1 MTSRLMLKGAQK
13 TRMARLAF
21 RRAPRTGSCLL
32 FAGSPYMPRR
42 LKVFRTT
49 IGFHDA
55 YVAAP
60 SRKAALSAW
69 GTTKDLFASEAAE
82 EVTEPTLIAE
92 VLARPG
98 EVIRKARGALA
109 LPNKPGQGTAA
120 PAKRRRPE
128 PSRSALAA
136 AEATLKAFEHRSAE
150 ELASLEAKQAE
161 LARQHSEL
169 QARHHA
175 ERAKLEQRRST
186 EARKYAARLE
196 EWQSS

>member
-1 MTSRLMLKGAQK
+1 MLQGAQK
-13 TRMARLAF
+13 TRMDRLAF
-21 RRAPRTGSCLL
+21 RRALRSGSCLL

-82 EVTEPTLIAE
+82 EVTEPALIAE

-98 EVIRKARGALA
+98 EVIRKRRAGVSTTTMADDAPRHAQIRLTGIARTSTSSCSKRSA
-109 LPNKPGQGTAA
+109 
-120 PAKRRRPE
+120 RRR
-128 PSRSALAA
+128 L
-136 AEATLKAFEHRSAE
+136 
-150 ELASLEAKQAE
+150 
-161 LARQHSEL
+161 
-169 QARHHA
+169 
-175 ERAKLEQRRST
+175 
-186 EARKYAARLE
+186 
-196 EWQSS
+196 

>member
-1 MTSRLMLKGAQK
+1 
-13 TRMARLAF
+13 
-21 RRAPRTGSCLL
+21 
-32 FAGSPYMPRR
+32 MPRR

-82 EVTEPTLIAE
+82 EVTEPALIAE

-98 EVIRKARGALA
+98 EVVRKPRGSFA
-109 LPNKPGQGTAA
+109 LPDKPEPVRAAAA
-120 PAKRRRPE
+120 PAKRKRPE
-128 PSRSALAA
+128 PSRSLLAE
-136 AEATLKAFEHRSAE
+136 AEATIEAFEHRSAE
-150 ELASLEAKQAE
+150 ELASLEAQQAE

-175 ERAKLEQRRST
+175 ERAKLERRRST

-196 EWQSS
+196 QWQSN

>member
-1 MTSRLMLKGAQK
+1 MTSRLMLKGSQK

-21 RRAPRTGSCLL
+21 RHAPRSGSCLL
-32 FAGSPYMPRR
+32 FAGSSYMPRR

-109 LPNKPGQGTAA
+109 LPNKPGRGTAA

-175 ERAKLEQRRST
+175 ERATLERHRSA

>member
-1 MTSRLMLKGAQK
+1 MLQGAQK
-13 TRMARLAF
+13 TRMDRLAF
-21 RRAPRTGSCLL
+21 RRAPRFGSCLL
-32 FAGSPYMPRR
+32 FAGSPNMPRR

-82 EVTEPTLIAE
+82 EVTEPALIAE

-98 EVIRKARGALA
+98 EVIRKPRGALA
-109 LPNKPGQGTAA
+109 LPDKPEPDRATAA

-136 AEATLKAFEHRSAE
+136 AEATLEAFEHRSAE

-175 ERAKLEQRRST
+175 ERATLERHRST
-186 EARKYAARLE
+186 EARKYGARLE